1 MSNYIRIMASMYYL
15 IHSTHCTDATVNAPK
30 LVHHYYIQYIALHG
44 IYVTSVITYIVLRL

>member
-1 MSNYIRIMASMYYL
+1 MYYL